1 MVFKNLLTCVVDL
14 TVQLL
19 CVIRLKHNLALDQ
32 VFHGALHQRI
42 WLLTLRCSVVNRGW
56 LVIFHQ
62 QLLLDMLG
70 KERLLKR
77 IRAIIGATTNDL
89 GYWISM
95 RVATWHLVH
104 LSHVCNYFRIITYL
118 LLLILNIMSSSG
130 SSHTIR
136 TGTIL
141 AVNAIHLLLL
151 QLHLRLLL
159 AVLLE
164 WIIDPVPFHETRLR
178 LIMSD
183 NFFNI

>member
-1 MVFKNLLTCVVDL
+1 MVFENLLTCVVDL

-32 VFHGALHQRI
+32 VFHGALHQCV
-42 WLLTLRCSVVNRGW
+42 WLLTLRCSVINRGW
-56 LVIFHQ
+56 LVILHQ

-77 IRAIIGATTNDL
+77 IRAIICTAANDL
-89 GYWISM
+89 GYWISL
-95 RVATWHLVH
+95 RVASWHLIH

-130 SSHTIR
+130 SSHTI
-136 TGTIL
+136 GTSAIL

-151 QLHLRLLL
+151 QLHLGLFL

-164 WIIDPVPFHETRLR
+164 WIVDPVPFHETRLR